1 MSKEYHV
8 CLHDITFYKV
18 DEDGYEECNKDGSIK
33 VYRIKSDARFKPL
46 EYICEDLDEDIL
58 HDSSPTYEQ
67 CLEGMLEKVFEA
79 LVGDNGLLKR
89 RLKRLTTNPDEG
101 MGGNSIEDVVNE
113 IHRLK
118 DIEYDINQYV
128 RKYENETIKD
138 FKDGVHDGLMI
149 GVRDE
154 DNYTQSY
161 KEGYDFG
168 IVLHTEIEEKQELE
182 NQELREKVNGEYKF
196 YERRK

>member
-1 MSKEYHV
+1 MK
-8 CLHDITFYKV
+8 
-18 DEDGYEECNKDGSIK
+18 
-33 VYRIKSDARFKPL
+33 
-46 EYICEDLDEDIL
+46 
-58 HDSSPTYEQ
+58 YEQ
-67 CLEGMLEKVFEA
+67 MLEEGLEKIFDA
-79 LVGDNGLLKR
+79 LVGDNGLLKQ

-101 MGGNSIEDVVNE
+101 LGGNAIQDLVNE

-118 DIEYDINQYV
+118 DIEY
-128 RKYENETIKD
+128 KYENETKKD

-168 IVLHTEIEEKQELE
+168 IVLHTEIEEKKELE

-196 YERRK
+196 YERGK

>member
-1 MSKEYHV
+1 MK
-8 CLHDITFYKV
+8 
-18 DEDGYEECNKDGSIK
+18 
-33 VYRIKSDARFKPL
+33 
-46 EYICEDLDEDIL
+46 
-58 HDSSPTYEQ
+58 YEQ
-67 CLEGMLEKVFEA
+67 MLEEGLEKIFEA
-79 LVGDNGLLKR
+79 LVGDNGLLKQ

-101 MGGNSIEDVVNE
+101 LGGNAIQDLVNE

-118 DIEYDINQYV
+118 DIEY
-128 RKYENETIKD
+128 KYENETKKD
-138 FKDGVHDGLMI
+138 FKDGVHDGLMV

-154 DNYTQSY
+154 DNYTHDY

-168 IVLHTEIEEKQELE
+168 VVLHTEIEEMQELE